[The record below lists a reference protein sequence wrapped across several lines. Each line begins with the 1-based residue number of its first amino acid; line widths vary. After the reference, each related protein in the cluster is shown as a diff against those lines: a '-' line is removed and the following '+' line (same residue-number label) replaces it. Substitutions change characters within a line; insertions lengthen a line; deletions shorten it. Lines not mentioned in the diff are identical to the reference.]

1 MYPTAIAGHQPVS
14 REAAAALGLRYTHTI
29 PGSAANAAAAAAA
42 AAAASRSSP
51 GFVPNG
57 PSATGHPGLPAG
69 WPGRLT
75 STPPYGSAS
84 SAAAAAQVAAVQAA
98 AAQAAAVQAAG
109 SPATAFANYAAA
121 AAAAAG

>member
-1 MYPTAIAGHQPVS
+1 MYPISSGPPGS

-42 AAAASRSSP
+42 AASRSSP
-51 GFVPNG
+51 GFLSNG
-57 PSATGHPGLPAG
+57 PSATGHHGLSSAG

-75 STPPYGSAS
+75 STPPYGSVASAS

-109 SPATAFANYAAA
+109 SPANAFANYAAA
-121 AAAAAG
+121 AAAAG